1 MNIEDY
7 IEDANLEE
15 VKTFEIRAT
24 FKMIAPKED
33 GFDEYNL
40 DQFLAD
46 SLHLAE
52 ALDAGKAEFRQIV
65 TKRIEK

>member
-15 VKTFEIRAT
+15 VRTFEIRSPT
-24 FKMIAPKED
+24 FKMITPKED

-46 SLHLAE
+46 S
-52 ALDAGKAEFRQIV
+52 
-65 TKRIEK
+65 